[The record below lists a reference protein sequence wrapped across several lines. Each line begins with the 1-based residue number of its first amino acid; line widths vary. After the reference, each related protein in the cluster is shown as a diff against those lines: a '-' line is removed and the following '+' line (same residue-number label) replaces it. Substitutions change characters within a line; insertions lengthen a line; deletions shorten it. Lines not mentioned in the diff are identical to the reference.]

1 MKEVSDLP
9 VQKGTVMEY
18 RLETRIEQEGQKEI
32 FVYEGQGQMVQMGEW
47 LYLRYVEAETSNKVT
62 IKVSRAG
69 KMTIMRRQGDVLLSR
84 LSFDSEKSGSAQI
97 PTEAGLMEIETKTN
111 QMVQNYKEQPFS
123 GYVEVAYTI
132 GIGEDSLGSYE
143 MSLQFT
149 T

>member
-1 MKEVSDLP
+1 M
-9 VQKGTVMEY
+9 
-18 RLETRIEQEGQKEI
+18 
-32 FVYEGQGQMVQMGEW
+32 
-47 LYLRYVEAETSNKVT
+47 
-62 IKVSRAG
+62 
-69 KMTIMRRQGDVLLSR
+69 SR

-132 GIGEDSLGSYE
+132 GIGEESLGSYE